1 MGSKGLCLIWMH
13 QLWDIAVGP
22 HLTPNECSTNVCNAK
37 EEVNL
42 EILNDTDDF
51 LGIDTVCKA
60 HP

>member
-1 MGSKGLCLIWMH
+1 MVSKGLCLIWVD

-22 HLTPNECSTNVCNAK
+22 HLTPDECSTDVCNIK

-42 EILNDTDDF
+42 EILNDTGDF
-51 LGIDTVCKA
+51 LGIATVCKA